1 MRIGCMASS
10 YLPLLDVEEKATR
23 CYLTPYTLSM
33 PSPPLS
39 HRMRT
44 MPSSI
49 VFVML
54 LGRLAH
60 PHSVSGTMEQLYGYD
75 RTQITKWTN
84 HMLEYLFN
92 EWAFLL
98 ELNETRLAEKMN
110 EGLCSP
116 PNPSKS
122 KNPSKSFLRGLLFE
136 GFVDVCSM
144 LFEGFEE
151 QSKPCKKQKAH
162 EAHLYAPLPSL
173 TEAHGHCLE
182 WERVRHRPACVC
194 GHARVAADFF
204 GQRKVAHRSPPPI
217 GP

>member
-1 MRIGCMASS
+1 MASS

-75 RTQITKWTN
+75 RTQITKCTN

-110 EGLCSP
+110 EYCYLMGTLVTP
-116 PNPSKS
+116 
-122 KNPSKSFLRGLLFE
+122 
-136 GFVDVCSM
+136 
-144 LFEGFEE
+144 
-151 QSKPCKKQKAH
+151 A
-162 EAHLYAPLPSL
+162 APGECNAYL
-173 TEAHGHCLE
+173 AIDG
-182 WERVRHRPACVC
+182 VNM
-194 GHARVAADFF
+194 
-204 GQRKVAHRSPPPI
+204 
-217 GP
+217 